1 MISMETKTF
10 EEKFLAIRAKAEEMR
25 VLINAQPGCSDHPL
39 GEEHTEVRLSYLS
52 DGQWILDI
60 SPSLMAFGDKFTHL
74 MTRGYHSMDLAEL
87 LDEALKGQTEEVEL
101 LKNGKTLRIG

>member
-1 MISMETKTF
+1 METKTF
-10 EEKFLAIRAKAEEMR
+10 EDKFLAIRAKAEEMR

-39 GEEHTEVRLSYLS
+39 GEEHTQARLSYLS

-60 SPSLMAFGDKFTHL
+60 SPSLMTFGDKFTHL